1 MVFPQ
6 SKVDAFS
13 AEDIDL
19 LPYPAFLLDDNR
31 VITARNKASKMRTY
45 NIYVRSKIDRHI
57 SRKMIAEIKAMEPG
71 DELFLDLELENT
83 YGAILHRFREGYC
96 LAIRTITA
104 YMMKYVAELAT
115 KLPKFFSSVD
125 NQIINLRMAQF
136 RTPDEL
142 VAVRKRHNQVLRYQT
157 SMATYFALTSGKM
170 SKSTVSEISMPIN
183 NLIEGAVRILRPN
196 GIVASTKLHEMFAFV
211 NGSADLARYAVA
223 TMISVAAENV
233 AHGHFRIETRAM
245 EGDFIVLIS
254 FEHMMD
260 EELLRGF
267 TSEYYC
273 GDLLSGAYAD
283 AFFDLLLI
291 QMLSEV
297 CGWRFSVGISGLY
310 NNLLAL
316 TLYIPITHDEPF
328 LLNSPPD
335 SMPLLEI
342 QLANI
347 LAKQED

>member
-1 MVFPQ
+1 MLLPQ
-6 SKVDAFS
+6 TQVDAFT

-31 VITARNKASKMRTY
+31 VIIARNKASKMRTY

-57 SRKMIAEIKAMEPG
+57 PRKMISDISSMEPG

-83 YGAILHRFREGYC
+83 YGAILHRFREGYI

-104 YMMKYVAELAT
+104 YMMKYVSELAM
-115 KLPKFFSSVD
+115 KLPKFFSNVD
-125 NQIINLRMAQF
+125 RQIVNLRMAQF

-142 VAVRKRHNQVLRYQT
+142 VTVRKRHNQVLRYQT
-157 SMATYFALTSGKM
+157 SIATYFALTSGKM
-170 SKSTVSEISMPIN
+170 PKGNISEISMPIN
-183 NLIEGAVRILRPN
+183 NLIEGAARILRPN
-196 GIVASTKLHEMFAFV
+196 GVVASTNLHEMFAFV
-211 NGSADLARYAVA
+211 NGSADLIRYAVA

-233 AHGHFRIETRAM
+233 ARGHFRIETKSM
-245 EGDFIVLIS
+245 EGDFIVRVS

-273 GDLLSGAYAD
+273 GDLLSGPYAD

-297 CGWRFSVGISGLY
+297 CGWKFSVGISGLY

-316 TLYIPITHDEPF
+316 TLYVPITHDEPF
-328 LLNSPPD
+328 LLNSPTD
-335 SMPLLEI
+335 SMPLLEM
-342 QLANI
+342 QLVNI
-347 LAKQED
+347 LHVSEN